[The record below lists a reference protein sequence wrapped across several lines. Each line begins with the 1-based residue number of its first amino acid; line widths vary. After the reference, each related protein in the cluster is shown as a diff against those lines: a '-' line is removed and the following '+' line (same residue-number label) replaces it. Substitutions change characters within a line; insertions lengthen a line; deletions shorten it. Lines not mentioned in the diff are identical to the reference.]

1 MIDSDHPSL
10 SIARQCQLL
19 SISRSG
25 FYYQPSGESELNL
38 TLMRLIDE
46 QHMRTPYYGARQMA
60 RHLRR
65 EGYVVGRKRIR
76 RLMQKMG
83 LCVVYQRPRTT
94 VPAADHEV
102 YPYLLRDLVIDRPN
116 QVWCADIT
124 YIQMRRGFLYLVD
137 RHSEGSGREYIHGW
151 QGAVDG
157 QCVHRAAM
165 AVAEIRVRL
174 SARV

>member
-60 RHLRR
+60 RYLRR
-65 EGYVVGRKRIR
+65 EGYVVCRKRR
-76 RLMQKMG
+76 MG
-83 LCVVYQRPRTT
+83 LCVIYQRPRNRCS
-94 VPAADHEV
+94 AAFSTW
-102 YPYLLRDLVIDRPN
+102 LSS
-116 QVWCADIT
+116 WT
-124 YIQMRRGFLYLVD
+124 G
-137 RHSEGSGREYIHGW
+137 
-151 QGAVDG
+151 
-157 QCVHRAAM
+157 RAARCL
-165 AVAEIRVRL
+165 AWRVSNTMNTDVL
-174 SARV
+174 IEYLESL

>member
-10 SIARQCQLL
+10 SIARQCRLL

-60 RHLRR
+60 RYLRR

-83 LCVVYQRPRTT
+83 LASMHEDP
-94 VPAADHEV
+94 PAMPAPEGE
-102 YPYLLRDLVIDRPN
+102 PPLWANTLLRFARAPRNGDGDL
-116 QVWCADIT
+116 
-124 YIQMRRGFLYLVD
+124 
-137 RHSEGSGREYIHGW
+137 
-151 QGAVDG
+151 
-157 QCVHRAAM
+157 
-165 AVAEIRVRL
+165 
-174 SARV
+174 